1 MSHMVISQ
9 TWLHHG
15 EQHLAAYLALV
26 ESFDGFLRRQP
37 GFVSRR
43 LVRSLQQPNHLIHL
57 REFDNVAS
65 YEAMTQIPEYRD
77 QITALSVHVDPA
89 AYPEGAI
96 TREFGEIIYSTEP

>member
-1 MSHMVISQ
+1 VSHIVISQ
-9 TWLHHG
+9 TWLHDG
-15 EQHLAAYLALV
+15 EENLTAYLGLV
-26 ESFDGFLRRQP
+26 ESFDGFLQSQP

-43 LVRSLQQPNHLIHL
+43 LVRSLEQPNHLIHL

-77 QITALSVHVDPA
+77 QIVALSERVNPS

-96 TREFGEIIYSTEP
+96 TREFGEIIFASEP